1 MDNIDRLQLEK
12 MIKANNVED
21 VTEEIRTK
29 KHSDLIRRD
38 VIKLL
43 EIKKKYPRLDKT
55 QQMDTMLTKNC
66 SFLFMN
72 YTDIFN
78 KVRKN
83 EIDLNILGKFLDILK
98 KIEDGD
104 LNQHEGAFEVG
115 KLLKAM
121 YIDSALK
128 KSDKIDKK
136 NKKRGGKQ
144 ETTSLNS
151 PKNISWKQYKEL
163 NN

>member
-98 KIEDGD
+98 KIEDGE

-136 NKKRGGKQ
+136 NKKRSGKQ
-144 ETTSLNS
+144 EPNPLSS

-163 NN
+163 NH